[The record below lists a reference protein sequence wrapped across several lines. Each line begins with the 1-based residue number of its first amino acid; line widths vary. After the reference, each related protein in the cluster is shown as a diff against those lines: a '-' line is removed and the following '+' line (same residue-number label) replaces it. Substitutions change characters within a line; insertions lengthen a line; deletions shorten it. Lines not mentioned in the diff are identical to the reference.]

1 MKLSTVVAAYVGILN
16 WSLPIC
22 IAIHLANLAIGTF
35 LRAAF
40 GGTLEFKE

>member
-1 MKLSTVVAAYVGILN
+1 MKSAAVIQAYAQILG

-22 IAIHLANLAIGTF
+22 IAIHLANLVISTF